1 MMNRK
6 EFKNLLT
13 EWNKNFISER
23 TSPELEKTLQSLLGQ
38 KGLDKNLSKFD
49 IVHVDTVISN
59 EMDDVRLEEI
69 QEFPGA
75 IQVGYTEDSVAF
87 VNSNKSR
94 KDILD
99 YLLDKKAI
107 TQSEVNRVN
116 LEGKSR
122 DIMIIFNSG
131 DLDDFSRSLDTTY
144 NDAIFNLH
152 DTFHMIFDFN
162 LPNRQ
167 QGHLNTM
174 DFDEI
179 LMGLSSEDR
188 MSLVEYVNKKLSAID
203 TSKYQPHKIEFED
216 FYTSF
221 IAFIYLFVLSPDL
234 SIKESVNNIFE
245 HDNFEKRFSNPSTIK
260 DIVIKCANGLKDYAE
275 QSAND
280 PVKYIYINLA

>member
-13 EWNKNFISER
+13 EWNQNFISER
-23 TSPELEKTLQSLLGQ
+23 TSPELKKTLQSLLDQ

-49 IVHVDTVISN
+49 IVHVDAVISN

-75 IQVGYTEDSVAF
+75 IQVGYAEDAVAF

-116 LEGKSR
+116 LEGKSW

-174 DFDEI
+174 DFDEL
-179 LMGLSSEDR
+179 LMKLNPKDR
-188 MSLVEYVNKKLSAID
+188 LHLVEYVNKKLSAID
-203 TSKYQPHKIEFED
+203 TNKYQPHKIEFED

-221 IAFIYLFVLSPDL
+221 IAFIYLFILSPDL
-234 SIKESVNNIFE
+234 RIEDSVNNIFND
-245 HDNFEKRFSNPSTIK
+245 DNLEKLFNNPNTIK
-260 DIVIKCANGLKDYAE
+260 NIMIKCANGLEDYAK
-275 QSAND
+275 QSAAD

>member
-13 EWNKNFISER
+13 EWNQNFINER
-23 TSPELEKTLQSLLGQ
+23 FQDEFEKTLQNLLSQ
-38 KGLDKNLSKFD
+38 KGVNKKLSKFD
-49 IVHVDTVISN
+49 IVHVDAVISN

-75 IQVGYTEDSVAF
+75 IQVGYAEDSVAF
-87 VNSNKSR
+87 VNSDKNR
-94 KDILD
+94 RDILN
-99 YLLDKKAI
+99 YLLEKEAI
-107 TQSEVNRVN
+107 TQSEVDRVN

-131 DLDDFSRSLDTTY
+131 NLDDFSRNLDTAY

-162 LPNRQ
+162 LPNRKT
-167 QGHLNTM
+167 GHLNTM

-221 IAFIYLFVLSPDL
+221 MAFIYLFVLSPSL
-234 SIKESVNNIFE
+234 SIEDSVNNIFE
-245 HDNFEKRFSNPSTIK
+245 HDKFEELFSNPNIIK
-260 DIVIKCANGLKDYAE
+260 DIIIKCANGLEKYAK
-275 QSAND
+275 QSASD

>member
-13 EWNKNFISER
+13 EWNQNFISER
-23 TSPELEKTLQSLLGQ
+23 TSPELKKTLQSLLDQ

-49 IVHVDTVISN
+49 IVHVDAVISN
-59 EMDDVRLEEI
+59 EMDNVRLEEI

-75 IQVGYTEDSVAF
+75 IQVGYAEDAVAF

-174 DFDEI
+174 DFDEL
-179 LMGLSSEDR
+179 LMKLNPKDR
-188 MSLVEYVNKKLSAID
+188 LHLVEYVNKKLSAID
-203 TSKYQPHKIEFED
+203 TNKYQPHKIEFED

-221 IAFIYLFVLSPDL
+221 IAFIYLFILSPDL
-234 SIKESVNNIFE
+234 RIEDSVNNIFND
-245 HDNFEKRFSNPSTIK
+245 DNLEKLFNNPNTIK
-260 DIVIKCANGLKDYAE
+260 NIMIKCANGLEDYAK
-275 QSAND
+275 QSAAD

>member
-49 IVHVDTVISN
+49 IVHVDAVISN

-179 LMGLSSEDR
+179 LMGLNSKDR
-188 MSLVEYVNKKLSAID
+188 MNLVNYVNDKLSAID

-221 IAFIYLFVLSPDL
+221 IAFIYLFILSPDL
-234 SIKESVNNIFE
+234 RIEDSVNNIFND
-245 HDNFEKRFSNPSTIK
+245 DNLEKLFNNPNTIK
-260 DIVIKCANGLKDYAE
+260 NIMIKCANGLEDYAK
-275 QSAND
+275 QSAAD

>member
-49 IVHVDTVISN
+49 IVHVDAVISN

-75 IQVGYTEDSVAF
+75 IQVGYAEDSVAF
-87 VNSNKSR
+87 VNNNKSR

-131 DLDDFSRSLDTTY
+131 DLDNFSRSLDTTY

-167 QGHLNTM
+167 QSYLNTM
-174 DFDEI
+174 DFDELLI
-179 LMGLSSEDR
+179 KLNPKDR
-188 MSLVEYVNKKLSAID
+188 LHLVEYVNEKLSAID

-221 IAFIYLFVLSPDL
+221 MAFIYLFVLSPVL
-234 SIKESVNNIFE
+234 SIEDSVNNIFQD
-245 HDNFEKRFSNPSTIK
+245 DNLEKLFNNPNTIK
-260 DIVIKCANGLKDYAE
+260 NIMIKCANGLEDYAK
-275 QSAND
+275 QSAAD